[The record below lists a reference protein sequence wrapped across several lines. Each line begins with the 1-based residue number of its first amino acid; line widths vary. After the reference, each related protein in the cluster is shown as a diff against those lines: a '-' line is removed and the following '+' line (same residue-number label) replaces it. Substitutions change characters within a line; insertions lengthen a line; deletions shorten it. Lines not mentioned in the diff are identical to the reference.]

1 MKAITVSAIVLPMCI
16 CASVSAQQPGSIAYR
31 TVADARAALHKDPN
45 AKFRMQQ
52 GWVIVDV
59 REGPHN
65 GLWSFTPNTHP
76 AYPAVIRR
84 TPTEVGGAI
93 YLTMQIRCEA
103 TKGACDQLAED
114 FKKLNGQ
121 MTRDIQSG
129 HNSAK

>member
-1 MKAITVSAIVLPMCI
+1 MCL

-31 TVADARAALHKDPN
+31 TVADAYAALRKDPN
-45 AKFRMQQ
+45 AKFSMQA

-84 TPTEVGGAI
+84 TPTEVGGAT
-93 YLTMQIRCEA
+93 YLTMQVRCEA
-103 TKGACDQLAED
+103 TKRACDQLADD
-114 FKKLNGQ
+114 FKKLNEQ
-121 MTRDIQSG
+121 MTHDIQSR
-129 HNSAK
+129 HKSAK